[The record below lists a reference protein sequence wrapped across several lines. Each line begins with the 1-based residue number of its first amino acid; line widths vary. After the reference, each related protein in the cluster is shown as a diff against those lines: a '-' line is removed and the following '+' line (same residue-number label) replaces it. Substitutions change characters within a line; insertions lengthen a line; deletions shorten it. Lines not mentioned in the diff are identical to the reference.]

1 MEKDS
6 QTWLST
12 KNNDSEIEKLLI
24 PDVSYKQT
32 DYFIKLQNKAT
43 LVEQGEFE
51 DYDGHHLDTVV
62 MEYKNSKLI
71 PIYKKFKTLAKYF
84 KATEITQLIKEYETA
99 RVGLKNNKKL
109 SAKEI

>member
-43 LVEQGEFE
+43 LVE
-51 DYDGHHLDTVV
+51 
-62 MEYKNSKLI
+62 
-71 PIYKKFKTLAKYF
+71 
-84 KATEITQLIKEYETA
+84 
-99 RVGLKNNKKL
+99 
-109 SAKEI
+109 